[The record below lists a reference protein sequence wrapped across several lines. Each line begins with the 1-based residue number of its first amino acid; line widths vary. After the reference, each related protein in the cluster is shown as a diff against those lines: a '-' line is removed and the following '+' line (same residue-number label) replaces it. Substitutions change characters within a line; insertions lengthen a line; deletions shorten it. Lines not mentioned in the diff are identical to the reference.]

1 MAVKF
6 LAASLFW
13 GDSRSST
20 ARDQASVSAGRPRD
34 DTSTRRSPSS
44 LRTGEGRYGVMPDQ
58 RGTVQ
63 ERDGPGTRRSPDALP
78 KLTEDRRG
86 TVRGDARPT
95 RDGPGTRRSPDALPK
110 LTEDRRGT
118 VRSMASNTMLTVLTP
133 LTKATG
139 QKPRHSLGKQPFT
152 EVVLDLASTPFHS
165 SCQASSY
172 RVTSC
177 LFVDI
182 DPL

>member
-86 TVRGDARPT
+86 TVR
-95 RDGPGTRRSPDALPK
+95 
-110 LTEDRRGT
+110 
-118 VRSMASNTMLTVLTP
+118 SMASNTMLTVLTP

-152 EVVLDLASTPFHS
+152 EVVLDLASTRFHS
-165 SCQASSY
+165 SCQASLY

-177 LFVDI
+177 LFV
-182 DPL
+182 